1 MNSGAVGS
9 ALPQYTVVGE
19 PSVNPSAKAFVLVP
33 NRAEHSQSTPCALLR
48 PSGSMFTS
56 MAAQMSHSISIFS
69 LYQVLSRL
77 SILILI
83 VLLQARLRR
92 TPQSVAH
99 DASIMRVGM
108 LRGLSRLRGGVC
120 SARSTPYS
128 HCARRVLWL
137 AAVFGRCSLR
147 TASTPLCQ
155 RRVPLVFPPQHAPMV
170 SARALVRAC
179 SDDPVRLSSTLCSL
193 LR

>member
-1 MNSGAVGS
+1 
-9 ALPQYTVVGE
+9 
-19 PSVNPSAKAFVLVP
+19 
-33 NRAEHSQSTPCALLR
+33 
-48 PSGSMFTS
+48 

-83 VLLQARLRR
+83 VLLQARLCR
-92 TPQSVAH
+92 TPHGVAH

-128 HCARRVLWL
+128 HVHVVCFARCCVWQVFFAYSINTIMPEVRPSSLPAPTRAHGQCARTRARVLRRSR
-137 AAVFGRCSLR
+137 FG
-147 TASTPLCQ
+147 
-155 RRVPLVFPPQHAPMV
+155 FPP
-170 SARALVRAC
+170 R
-179 SDDPVRLSSTLCSL
+179 
-193 LR
+193 